1 MQKSRKIWSRCLN
14 GLALVL
20 CAILGF
26 GTVSYA
32 AETYSYDIWGK
43 VVAAPAAYEL
53 EKTERLKG
61 TD

>member
-1 MQKSRKIWSRCLN
+1 MQKSRKIWSRCLG

-53 EKTERLKG
+53 EKTVYAS
-61 TD
+61 